1 MDLFFKELV
10 QVYKKEVRIKQI
22 KKRSIENFCR
32 FYSSFV
38 DQHKDPKDK
47 DYKYLKLKQ
56 IGLKYIL
63 DNQDLIYSEIN
74 K

>member
-1 MDLFFKELV
+1 MDAFFKELV
-10 QVYKKEVRIKQI
+10 GIYKEHVKVKQI
-22 KKRSIENFCR
+22 KKKSIENFCR

-38 DQHKDPKDK
+38 DQYKDPKGK

-56 IGLKYIL
+56 LGFKYIL